1 MSEVNIAALVR
12 RLDHL
17 ESDGAIMET
26 TYAYG
31 RGLDYGE
38 RDTFL
43 DCFTVDAR
51 YRGRHALGG
60 PAVREYRGRQDLA
73 EHYEWHT
80 HAPDA
85 WHKHLTMNVSV
96 TIDGDT
102 ATAISY
108 FVRLDLDASSPK
120 PATSSSSGR
129 YLDTFAREGDGAWRI
144 RTRHIEVENH

>member
-1 MSEVNIAALVR
+1 MPEVDIAALVR
-12 RLDHL
+12 RSDHL
-17 ESDGAIMET
+17 ESERAIIDTM
-26 TYAYG
+26 YAYG

-43 DCFTVDAR
+43 DCFTVDAH
-51 YRGRHALGG
+51 YRVDMRLGG
-60 PAVREYRGRQDLA
+60 PAVLEYRGHQELA
-73 EHYEWHT
+73 EYYEWHT

-102 ATAISY
+102 ARAISY

-120 PATSSSSGR
+120 PATASSSGR
-129 YLDTFAREGDGAWRI
+129 YLDTFAREGDGTWRI